1 MSQSGSY
8 ENAPPD
14 LAAPVPARDPYDS
27 RAASP
32 PRRSSVS
39 EDRYA
44 SRPPPARYDYDEPP
58 RDGAADRY
66 PPQDAPA
73 GRPTGGGYDRP
84 YGGSGA
90 AAPFRPPEAPKVEA
104 NNVLGV
110 FGLSIRTRER
120 DLEDEFMR
128 YGDVEK
134 VVIVYDQRSDR
145 SRGFGFITMRTVEDA
160 TRCIDK
166 LNGLSLH
173 GRNIRVDY
181 SATQKPHHSTPGQ
194 YMGVK
199 RGGYGGDSY
208 QRDDRRG
215 GGRYDDRRDYGR
227 RDDYY
232 SGSRDSYRDN
242 RRDRDPYEGRSRR
255 DEYDY
260 PKDKYAG
267 EKSYDYDDRRSA
279 RRSRYSASPPRN
291 GGGGASRDYDAPAP
305 RSSSGWDYD
314 APPPPRTSGGSR
326 DYDAS
331 APPPPE
337 VPRY

>member
-1 MSQSGSY
+1 MSVLFPRDTADGLQSQSGSY

-14 LAAPVPARDPYDS
+14 LAAPVPARDPYDT

-39 EDRYA
+39 EDRYSA
-44 SRPPPARYDYDEPP
+44 RPPPARYDYDEAP
-58 RDGAADRY
+58 RDVAADS
-66 PPQDAPA
+66 
-73 GRPTGGGYDRP
+73 
-84 YGGSGA
+84 GGSGA
-90 AAPFRPPEAPKVEA
+90 PAPFRPPEAPKVEA

-227 RDDYY
+227 RDDYH

-260 PKDKYAG
+260 HKDKYAG
-267 EKSYDYDDRRSA
+267 DKSYDYDDRR
-279 RRSRYSASPPRN
+279 R
-291 GGGGASRDYDAPAP
+291 
-305 RSSSGWDYD
+305 
-314 APPPPRTSGGSR
+314 
-326 DYDAS
+326 
-331 APPPPE
+331 
-337 VPRY
+337 